1 MSKIIPIRPLKL
13 GPSDF
18 QKEVQHLQAVGKM
31 PSLPEL
37 LSVISEVR
45 AEYAPKIVAARKRCK
60 K

>member
-1 MSKIIPIRPLKL
+1 MSKVVSIKSLRV

-18 QKEVQHLQAVGKM
+18 QKEVQRLEAMGKM

-37 LSVISEVR
+37 LSVIAEVR
-45 AEYAPKIVAARKRCK
+45 AEYAPRIIAARKRGK